1 MSTMHRRTLVTAAA
15 GLGAALVL
23 KDAVGEEKPK
33 DKGTPA
39 PSPAQKAVIEAGARC
54 LDTGSVCLAR
64 CTDHL
69 AAGMASMAD
78 CQRAVMNMLAV
89 VEAMGAAARYGTADP
104 ANLKALA
111 KVCAAFCR
119 ACEKAC
125 EPHAKMHAECKACGE
140 ACRDCAKACET
151 FAA

>member
-23 KDAVGEEKPK
+23 HEAVGEDKPK
-33 DKGTPA
+33 VAGS
-39 PSPAQKAVIEAGARC
+39 PSPAQKAVIDASARC
-54 LDTGSVCLAR
+54 LDAGSICLAR

-69 AAGMASMAD
+69 AAGMAMAD

-89 VEAMGAAARYGTADP
+89 VEAMGTAARYGTADP

-140 ACRDCAKACET
+140 ACRDCAKVCET
-151 FAA
+151 FAS